1 MLSGMTDK
9 TLNLMRRN
17 NMFIA
22 TAYAMGA
29 QGGDASAQGG
39 GGMSSL
45 IMMVVIF
52 AIFYFILIRPQQ
64 KKMKE
69 HKKMVDDLK
78 KGDEIVT
85 AGGMY
90 ATVENTTPDTL
101 TVKIAE
107 GVKVKITR
115 SSVGAVVK
123 PEDEK
128 K

>member
-1 MLSGMTDK
+1 
-9 TLNLMRRN
+9 
-17 NMFIA
+17 MFIS

-29 QGGDASAQGG
+29 PGGDAAAQQGG
-39 GGMSSL
+39 GYQGI

-69 HKKMVDDLK
+69 HKNMVDELK
-78 KGDEIVT
+78 KGDEIIT

-90 ATVENTTPDTL
+90 ATVENTSPDTL
-101 TVKIAE
+101 TVRIAE

-123 PEDEK
+123 PEEAK

>member
-1 MLSGMTDK
+1 
-9 TLNLMRRN
+9 
-17 NMFIA
+17 MFIE

-29 QGGDASAQGG
+29 PGGQGGAPAGG
-39 GGMSSL
+39 GASGI

-69 HKKMVDDLK
+69 HKKMVAELK
-78 KGDEIVT
+78 KGDRIVT
-85 AGGMY
+85 AGGIY
-90 ATVENTTPDTL
+90 GTVENTTTETL

-115 SSVGAVVK
+115 SSVGTVVK

-128 K
+128 E

>member
-1 MLSGMTDK
+1 
-9 TLNLMRRN
+9 
-17 NMFIA
+17 MFIE

-29 QGGDASAQGG
+29 PGGQGAPAGG
-39 GGMSSL
+39 GASGL

-69 HKKMVDDLK
+69 HKKMVAELK
-78 KGDEIVT
+78 KGDRIVT
-85 AGGMY
+85 AGGIY
-90 ATVENTTPDTL
+90 GTVENTTTETL

-115 SSVGAVVK
+115 SSVGTVVK

-128 K
+128 E

>member
-1 MLSGMTDK
+1 
-9 TLNLMRRN
+9 
-17 NMFIA
+17 MFIA

-29 QGGDASAQGG
+29 PGDAAGQQGG
-39 GGMSSL
+39 GGMSSI

-69 HKKMVDDLK
+69 HKKLVDDLK

-85 AGGMY
+85 SGGIY
-90 ATVENTTPDTL
+90 GTVEGLTPETL

-107 GVKVKITR
+107 GTKVKITR
-115 SSVGAVVK
+115 SSVAAVIT
-123 PEDEK
+123 EK
-128 K
+128 DKAKEQ